1 MLVSFPAGGPWLRIC
16 RGWQLIEVS
25 STLTKVLAP
34 ANANGHSN
42 FQLFSACP
50 KWSNKGSLSFF
61 CLFRKKKLS
70 SEGLKKRAER
80 KRDEAAPWGKLSR
93 KAISSN
99 RAAAVTAFS

>member
-1 MLVSFPAGGPWLRIC
+1 MGIAISSYFPLVQSG
-16 RGWQLIEVS
+16 Q
-25 STLTKVLAP
+25 TK
-34 ANANGHSN
+34 G
-42 FQLFSACP
+42 
-50 KWSNKGSLSFF
+50 LSFF

-99 RAAAVTAFS
+99 RAAAVTAFSQTNLT